1 MNRTDH
7 GERRRGPYF
16 EGWYLKCQTKAGES
30 LALIPALHID
40 ASGGRSASLQVVTG
54 RRAWQLDVPC
64 ESFFASADAFF
75 VRLGSSVFSSEGM
88 ALDVD
93 ANGLSLHGRLA
104 FGPFTPLASDI
115 MGPFRL
121 FAGMECAHGVVS
133 MAHSLSGQLLLNGKT
148 FDFDS
153 GAGYIET
160 DRGRS
165 FPSAYL
171 WTQCLWMQP
180 QPVSLMC
187 AVAAIPLP
195 IGRFTGC
202 ICAICCDGHECRLAT
217 YRGASAERWSRE
229 GAVIRQGKL
238 RLEIDVLSAQGL
250 PLRAPVQGRMTRTI
264 RESLCARVR
273 YRFFI
278 RDHLLFDHTDDR
290 ASFEFSCS

>member
-1 MNRTDH
+1 MNRIDH
-7 GERRRGPYF
+7 GEKRRGPYF

-40 ASGGRSASLQVVTG
+40 ASGGRSASLQVITG

-64 ESFFASADAFF
+64 ESFSASADAFS

-93 ANGLSLHGRLA
+93 AHDLSLHGQLA
-104 FGPFTPLASDI
+104 VGPFTPLASDI

-148 FDFDS
+148 LDFDG

-171 WTQCLWMQP
+171 WTQCLWTQP

-202 ICAICCDGHECRLAT
+202 ICAICCDGREYRLAT
-217 YRGASAERWSRE
+217 YRGASAESWSRE

-238 RLEIDVLSAQGL
+238 RLEIDVLRTRGL
-250 PLRAPVQGRMTRTI
+250 PLRAPVQGKMTRTI

-278 RDHLLFDHTDDR
+278 RDRLLFDHTDDR